1 MEGNVEKTKYMFMS
15 NEQNTGHN
23 HDIKVSFYCG
33 DIQVFGMKLKDLNC
47 IHKEIKDTLNCRMS
61 ATVRYGILVL
71 SYAVRKC
78 KDNNV
83 QGLAGD
89 CSCIGV

>member
-1 MEGNVEKTKYMFMS
+1 
-15 NEQNTGHN
+15 
-23 HDIKVSFYCG
+23 
-33 DIQVFGMKLKDLNC
+33 MKLKDLNC
-47 IHKEIKDTLNCRMS
+47 IHKEIKDILKCGMS

-83 QGLAGD
+83 EGLTGD
-89 CSCIGV
+89 CSFIGV

>member
-1 MEGNVEKTKYMFMS
+1 
-15 NEQNTGHN
+15 
-23 HDIKVSFYCG
+23 
-33 DIQVFGMKLKDLNC
+33 MKLKDLNC
-47 IHKEIKDTLNCRMS
+47 IYKEIKNMLNCGMS

>member
-1 MEGNVEKTKYMFMS
+1 MTGGLSPYKASLPPKESLKSDLSS
-15 NEQNTGHN
+15 NNKNCTDCN
-23 HDIKVSFYCG
+23 PTSF
-33 DIQVFGMKLKDLNC
+33 LKNMLNC
-47 IHKEIKDTLNCRMS
+47 GMS

-71 SYAVRKC
+71 FFAVRKY

-83 QGLAGD
+83 QGLTGD